1 MLNFCAIYSE
11 TDSSVANKIISS
23 VRQTLRSSHFMFE
36 DNYARII
43 SGEEEGISSW
53 VTVNYLNDAL
63 VNSKV
68 FDDIACTCLFTLLQS
83 KAHFFFDFSILRIV
97 DDLRSGANSHKRI
110 VLGFYTPQSDQ
121 KTQKSASF
129 LQFTHRLI
137 NYPQTKLHAS
147 CSPTVYKTDTVD
159 TGPKYPHKRGVH
171 FVRSKTY

>member
-11 TDSSVANKIISS
+11 TDSSVANNIISS

-68 FDDIACTCLFTLLQS
+68 FDDSLHLP
-83 KAHFFFDFSILRIV
+83 
-97 DDLRSGANSHKRI
+97 
-110 VLGFYTPQSDQ
+110 FYPT
-121 KTQKSASF
+121 
-129 LQFTHRLI
+129 
-137 NYPQTKLHAS
+137 TK
-147 CSPTVYKTDTVD
+147 
-159 TGPKYPHKRGVH
+159 
-171 FVRSKTY
+171 

>member
-1 MLNFCAIYSE
+1 M
-11 TDSSVANKIISS
+11 
-23 VRQTLRSSHFMFE
+23 
-36 DNYARII
+36 
-43 SGEEEGISSW
+43 
-53 VTVNYLNDAL
+53 
-63 VNSKV
+63 
-68 FDDIACTCLFTLLQS
+68 IACTCLFTLLQS

-137 NYPQTKLHAS
+137 NYPQTKVHAS

-171 FVRSKTY
+171 SVRSKKY

>member
-23 VRQTLRSSHFMFE
+23 VRQTLRSSRFMFE

-68 FDDIACTCLFTLLQS
+68 FDDSL
-83 KAHFFFDFSILRIV
+83 HV
-97 DDLRSGANSHKRI
+97 P
-110 VLGFYTPQSDQ
+110 FYP
-121 KTQKSASF
+121 
-129 LQFTHRLI
+129 I
-137 NYPQTKLHAS
+137 TK
-147 CSPTVYKTDTVD
+147 
-159 TGPKYPHKRGVH
+159 
-171 FVRSKTY
+171 